1 MPIQFNT
8 TNRKVIYYVDIN
20 LSTNNFSET
29 IDQIYTI
36 IYENEEAG
44 NWIKSADISAQ
55 ADNQYADIS
64 IRVKTSDLNNFMS
77 KLPTA
82 GIITSQKINSTD
94 VTYNYATIEAQIEAL
109 IAEKGYYETLLEG
122 NVNTTYINRIN
133 QLNQQISL
141 LTDQLV
147 KYDSEVEY
155 STVNIKVK
163 SYTDAVEPEPEPEP
177 VKKSF
182 WRTIKDIF
190 IGSVSFLWTIIKG
203 ITIAIVAVAPFAAVA
218 GLVLL
223 GYYIYNKKIKG
234 YFKKDKDKLDK

>member
-1 MPIQFNT
+1 M
-8 TNRKVIYYVDIN
+8 
-20 LSTNNFSET
+20 STNNFSET